1 MQTLVLWYVMLCS
14 LVFEAAYFSKLRSVQ
29 TTSRHHTSEARVISI
44 HGNWFVIM
52 EVEIF
57 LVLYLSCL

>member
-1 MQTLVLWYVMLCS
+1 LWYVMLCS
-14 LVFEAAYFSKLRSVQ
+14 LVFEAACFSKFHSLQ
-29 TTSRHHTSEARVISI
+29 TTIRHTSEARVISI
-44 HGNWFVIM
+44 HWNWFAIM